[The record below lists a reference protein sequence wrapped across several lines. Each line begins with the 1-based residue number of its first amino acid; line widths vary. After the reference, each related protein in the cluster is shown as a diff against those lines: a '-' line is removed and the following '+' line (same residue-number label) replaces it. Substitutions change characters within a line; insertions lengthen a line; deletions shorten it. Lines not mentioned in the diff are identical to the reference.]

1 MAIAGFSAEISLLI
15 PSHSDDTR
23 ELRENII
30 SGFEADNPGVTV
42 DLQVGSR
49 ENINDVMRNNI
60 QANKT
65 PDILNIDS
73 FTDHASEY
81 PLHPAE
87 DVVSAATLEN
97 IQPSFRENASMDG
110 TWWGLPLI
118 ASARALFCNRD
129 RFERAGISVPPAD
142 WNALRERRG
151 HHHAAVQV
159 HPEPGAPRLGLGPV
173 GDQPGHHGRAHRLL
187 PLLHQTHEGGRRLMP
202 DAIRK
207 PVTEEAVG
215 GTTGPTEPPKEARAS
230 WFARHSEQPA
240 PGARPHTGLRIVGGL
255 LILAVF
261 ILPYAIM
268 FVGSLKSRAEV
279 LGIPPTY
286 IPREWRFDNYISM
299 WSTPETPVGMN
310 VFSTVLIAG
319 ISTLIVLCVAMP
331 AAYYTARFRFPGR
344 GAFLF
349 VVLLTQMCPPALV
362 VAGLFREFQ
371 LLGIVDTYIAMIL
384 VNSAFNLAFSTWIM
398 HSFFAS
404 VPKEIDE
411 AAQIDGCGL
420 WTVLFRINLPLVW
433 PGIVTAVIFTFVAAW
448 NEFAASLVILSSAE
462 KQPLSVALTKFVG
475 QYETSWQ
482 YVFGVSVIA
491 IIPVLI
497 LFGLIEKQLV
507 GGLTAGSIK

>member
-1 MAIAGFSAEISLLI
+1 MATTQPQGPVITHAKTKNKQSWFTR
-15 PSHSDDTR
+15 HSQ
-23 ELRENII
+23 EK
-30 SGFEADNPGVTV
+30 SPGV
-42 DLQVGSR
+42 
-49 ENINDVMRNNI
+49 
-60 QANKT
+60 K
-65 PDILNIDS
+65 
-73 FTDHASEY
+73 
-81 PLHPAE
+81 
-87 DVVSAATLEN
+87 
-97 IQPSFRENASMDG
+97 
-110 TWWGLPLI
+110 
-118 ASARALFCNRD
+118 
-129 RFERAGISVPPAD
+129 
-142 WNALRERRG
+142 
-151 HHHAAVQV
+151 
-159 HPEPGAPRLGLGPV
+159 
-173 GDQPGHHGRAHRLL
+173 
-187 PLLHQTHEGGRRLMP
+187 
-202 DAIRK
+202 
-207 PVTEEAVG
+207 
-215 GTTGPTEPPKEARAS
+215 
-230 WFARHSEQPA
+230 
-240 PGARPHTGLRIVGGL
+240 PHTGLRVLGGL
-255 LILAVF
+255 IILLVF
-261 ILPYAIM
+261 VIPYLVMI
-268 FVGSLKSRAEV
+268 VGSLKSRAEV

-286 IPREWRFDNYISM
+286 IPKEWHFDNYISM

-310 VFSTVLIAG
+310 VFSTLL
-319 ISTLIVLCVAMP
+319 ISTISTIIVLCVAMP

-349 VVLLTQMCPPALV
+349 LVLLTQMCPPALV

-371 LLGIVDTYIAMIL
+371 LFGLVDTYIAMIL

-404 VPKEIDE
+404 VPKEVDE

-420 WTVLFRINLPLVW
+420 WTVLFKINLPLVW